1 MAIPVLQP
9 PTHRRVVW
17 IRIRRQPRRHTGVGT
32 AGPSEFPGH
41 PMIMRSAPITPA
53 RRRTSR
59 APPRI
64 RVPAVW
70 PPFQMGVG
78 KEHEHVEAVL
88 FGEERDSHA
97 GCGVASFSSSPDGVL
112 GSELCI
118 STIASADR
126 IDRISLSYSDC
137 RAAELLSAASISSS
151 PDGVLGS
158 ELCISTIASA
168 DRIDRISLSYSDCRA
183 AELLSAASMHSA
195 VTNDDRTTIEFEPT
209 GSRVRRRVGRR
220 RSAPAW
226 THLTRVGPPLG
237 RFRLRRNTSPQGGN
251 RVGGPPR
258 TRHRTQSRR
267 PAIDD
272 TRRNRESGQH
282 QATRGRIF
290 RGWSAT
296 ASSSGWRAAV
306 VADCSAR

>member
-32 AGPSEFPGH
+32 ADPSEFPGH
-41 PMIMRSAPITPA
+41 PMIMRPAPITPA

-97 GCGVASFSSSPDGVL
+97 GCGVASFSSSPG
-112 GSELCI
+112 
-118 STIASADR
+118 
-126 IDRISLSYSDC
+126 
-137 RAAELLSAASISSS
+137 
-151 PDGVLGS
+151 GVLGS

-209 GSRVRRRVGRR
+209 GSRVRPRVGRR